1 MADLV
6 ILGGGA
12 SGLMAAV
19 SAARFIPGKNISILE
34 RGPRVGKKL
43 LVTGNGRC
51 NLTNLELDF
60 SRYHG
65 APESFVSA
73 VFSQLPPK
81 DTLSLFGRLGLL
93 YREEGQGRCYPYGGQ
108 ALAVLDVLRR
118 YLEGRNVE
126 ERCQTSVEAV
136 KRKPG
141 GYELKTSG
149 GVVFAKRLILAS
161 GGRAMPSSGSDGS
174 GLKLAAS
181 LGLKASEPFPSLA
194 PVRAASPVLK
204 AVKGLRCRGRA
215 SLLADRK
222 TVKQETGEIQFTDQG
237 LSGICI
243 LNLSRLVG
251 EFFSHR
257 TVNRHKTEKVE
268 LSLDLVPDLD
278 YSSLLSFL
286 QALLHGQPRLP
297 VEQLLSGIVNKRVG
311 LALLKQLMPSALSRP
326 CGSLSP
332 SELKTICRT
341 VKDWRFSPTGTLGW
355 QQAQSTAGGLL
366 SSQFE
371 SATLESKGLPGLYA
385 CGELLDIDGDCGG
398 YNLQWAWSS
407 GFVAGK
413 SAAVSLLSHSQPP
426 AEANS

>member
-93 YREEGQGRCYPYGGQ
+93 CREEGQGRCYPYGGQ
-108 ALAVLDVLRR
+108 ASAVLDVLRR

-126 ERCQTSVEAV
+126 ERCQTSVETV

>member
-93 YREEGQGRCYPYGGQ
+93 CREEGQGRCYPYGGQ
-108 ALAVLDVLRR
+108 ASAVLDVLRR

-126 ERCQTSVEAV
+126 ERCQTSVETV

-268 LSLDLVPDLD
+268 LSLDLVPGFGLFLAALIFAGADLR
-278 YSSLLSFL
+278 
-286 QALLHGQPRLP
+286 AAAPA

>member
-1 MADLV
+1 
-6 ILGGGA
+6 
-12 SGLMAAV
+12 
-19 SAARFIPGKNISILE
+19 
-34 RGPRVGKKL
+34 
-43 LVTGNGRC
+43 
-51 NLTNLELDF
+51 
-60 SRYHG
+60 
-65 APESFVSA
+65 
-73 VFSQLPPK
+73 
-81 DTLSLFGRLGLL
+81 
-93 YREEGQGRCYPYGGQ
+93 
-108 ALAVLDVLRR
+108 
-118 YLEGRNVE
+118 
-126 ERCQTSVEAV
+126 
-136 KRKPG
+136 
-141 GYELKTSG
+141 
-149 GVVFAKRLILAS
+149 
-161 GGRAMPSSGSDGS
+161 MPSSGSDGS

-286 QALLHGQPRLP
+286 QALISRQPRLP

-341 VKDWRFSPTGTLGW
+341 VKDWRFSPTGTL
-355 QQAQSTAGGLL
+355 AGSRLNPPQEGFCPL
-366 SSQFE
+366 SSNPPPW
-371 SATLESKGLPGLYA
+371 SPRGCPGCMPA
-385 CGELLDIDGDCGG
+385 ASFWISTETAAAII
-398 YNLQWAWSS
+398 YN
-407 GFVAGK
+407 GPG
-413 SAAVSLLSHSQPP
+413 PP
-426 AEANS
+426 ALSPGKAPRSRCFLTHSLRQRRIPDFALSKPAPPSVSRGAGPLRLYRLLRSPQACKPQARNRRADGSFPTRQDICKQPAPPGA

>member
-1 MADLV
+1 
-6 ILGGGA
+6 
-12 SGLMAAV
+12 
-19 SAARFIPGKNISILE
+19 
-34 RGPRVGKKL
+34 
-43 LVTGNGRC
+43 
-51 NLTNLELDF
+51 
-60 SRYHG
+60 
-65 APESFVSA
+65 
-73 VFSQLPPK
+73 
-81 DTLSLFGRLGLL
+81 
-93 YREEGQGRCYPYGGQ
+93 
-108 ALAVLDVLRR
+108 
-118 YLEGRNVE
+118 
-126 ERCQTSVEAV
+126 
-136 KRKPG
+136 
-141 GYELKTSG
+141 
-149 GVVFAKRLILAS
+149 
-161 GGRAMPSSGSDGS
+161 MPSSGSDGS

-286 QALLHGQPRLP
+286 QALISGQPRLP

-426 AEANS
+426 AEENS

>member
-93 YREEGQGRCYPYGGQ
+93 CREEGQGRCYPYGGQ
-108 ALAVLDVLRR
+108 ASAVLDVLRR
-118 YLEGRNVE
+118 SLEGRNVE
-126 ERCQTSVEAV
+126 ERCQTSVETF

>member
-81 DTLSLFGRLGLL
+81 ETLSLFGRLGLL

-108 ALAVLDVLRR
+108 ASAVLDVLRR

-136 KRKPG
+136 KRKPS